1 MIKAFEKIFKDKNV
15 VSCKKIIVKNLKI
28 INFKIFSREMILNG
42 LLHIHNSK
50 PRLVKDLTEHSRLKC
65 GNISLKWEISDGLMF
80 RIIWFTIITIL
91 MTHFCLN

>member
-1 MIKAFEKIFKDKNV
+1 
-15 VSCKKIIVKNLKI
+15 
-28 INFKIFSREMILNG
+28 
-42 LLHIHNSK
+42 
-50 PRLVKDLTEHSRLKC
+50 VKDLTEHSRLKC